1 MGQIFSQREINAGHA
16 DFLGGT
22 SAGVRE
28 ALVSFMKEIVM
39 SDSGDAGYTFAAPIQ
54 WKTTLS
60 SDQLKTHQCEA
71 VKFNVESFDKD
82 VNGKPL
88 FLFDTGDTSVL
99 NFKWLAHVLSVAPN
113 AEDELHTILKA
124 NPDPLSN
131 IFGPGYGGGV
141 DVVAAA
147 NKAGAAGEKLALI
160 SAVYAFNRSLLARA
174 DVLVDPN
181 YIQYAEAEVRMLA
194 AYSGIDQEQ
203 HCLESINWESSFV
216 SNSGIRSPPW
226 RAVNGDLGYVCAKP
240 FDHESM
246 TIMVNQEGYWKI
258 EGTKDG
264 AMSYDKIGG
273 VHRNIVTLIK
283 GTSAHFAAAVAKQDC
298 WYEQPAAPTSDSAST
313 ALGATMTATDAKSG
327 AAGDTNRARRGLD
340 RMLNSSGTWGK
351 PLLST
356 QSGPGTK
363 RGKGRGPRKSMVE
376 GGETG
381 TGNVLSGQTLLELD
395 DEDEEDEEEVEDRR
409 VLNHAEQPAEYWT
422 IHRLV
427 KFLNSGNQT
436 ATIIALCS
444 MRDYDLKSETCQFA
458 IQDVKGLD
466 ILVNL
471 LEAKDSRCKVGALQ
485 ILRDISLS
493 SHIVQQITDLNGIN
507 PMIDTLDDE
516 DDELRSLA
524 AATIANCA
532 KLTRNRRKIL
542 EYHVIATNR
551 GEEGGIDKLVK
562 LLKGNRD
569 GGDAIGE
576 TDEELALE
584 TCGAMALWSC
594 SKSRALRQLIF
605 QANAIPLLHELLYSE
620 NIQLLIPLV
629 GIIEECAED
638 ESFRITIRNK
648 GMVEFIVNRL
658 SVDNEELQAHCAS
671 AIFKCGEDE
680 EVRQIV
686 RENGGLKPL
695 VALLTKT
702 GKEMLRG
709 VTGAIWKCALNPKCR
724 DELADAKAVE
734 ALCPLLV
741 DQPEEVLVNVV
752 GALSELARRVDSRK
766 TIRACG
772 GIDQLVKLLTGT
784 NQALLINVTKA
795 VGQCAQ
801 DKDNMAAID
810 KQEGV
815 RLLWSLL
822 KSPTPEVQSGAA
834 WAICPC
840 IELAPDAGE
849 MVRSFVG
856 GLELIVGLLKS
867 EHIEVLAS
875 VCAAVANIA
884 KDDENLAVMTDYGVV
899 PMLGRLTPTT
909 DDRLRRHLA
918 AAISQCSVWGA
929 NRVSFG
935 EADAVA
941 PLVKY
946 LRSADE
952 QVHRTTATALWQLS
966 QHPDNCITMHEAGV
980 VKPLIGLV
988 GSADEKLQEAAAQCI
1003 SNIRRLALV
1012 NELAKHQ

>member
-1 MGQIFSQREINAGHA
+1 MGQIFSQRDIGQSHA
-16 DFLGGT
+16 AFLDGAFADG
-22 SAGVRE
+22 RE
-28 ALVSFMKEIVM
+28 ALLSFIKEM
-39 SDSGDAGYTFAAPIQ
+39 GMAGSVAEGCFFFAPIQ
-54 WKTTLS
+54 WKTALT
-60 SDQLKTHQCEA
+60 SDQLKTPLCDA
-71 VKFNVESFDKD
+71 VKFNVESFEKD
-82 VNGKPL
+82 GNGKPL
-88 FLFDTGDTSVL
+88 FLFDTGETSVL
-99 NFKWLAHVLSVAPN
+99 SFSWLAHVLAVAPN
-113 AEDELHTILKA
+113 GEDELHAILKA
-124 NPDPLSN
+124 NPNPLAT
-131 IFGPGYGGGV
+131 IFGPDFGDGG
-141 DVVAAA
+141 DLIEAAS
-147 NKAGAAGEKLALI
+147 KSGASGKKLALI
-160 SAVYAFNRSLLARA
+160 SALYAFNRGLLARA
-174 DVLVDPN
+174 DVLLEPA
-181 YIQYAEAEVRMLA
+181 YIQYAEAEVKMLA
-194 AYSGIDQEQ
+194 EHSGIDSEQ
-203 HCLESINWESSFV
+203 HCLESISWESSFV
-216 SNSGIRSPPW
+216 SNSGIRAPPW
-226 RAVNGDLGYVCAKP
+226 RAKEGDLGYVVAKP

-246 TIMVNQEGYWKI
+246 TIMVNTEGYWRI
-258 EGTKDG
+258 EGPKEGD
-264 AMSYDKIGG
+264 MSYDKIGG
-273 VHRNIVTLIK
+273 TCRNIVSLIK
-283 GTSAHFAAAVAKQDC
+283 GISASFAAAVAKQDI
-298 WYEQPAAPTSDSAST
+298 WYEQPETKSSDDTGAAALNGTMAS
-313 ALGATMTATDAKSG
+313 TDAKGSESS
-327 AAGDTNRARRGLD
+327 RARRGLD
-340 RMLNSSGTWGK
+340 RMLDSAASWGSPLMTTNSRAA
-351 PLLST
+351 
-356 QSGPGTK
+356 K
-363 RGKGRGPRKSMVE
+363 RGKRGLRKSAVE
-376 GGETG
+376 HGETG
-381 TGNVLSGQTLLELD
+381 TGQVLSGAHLLELD
-395 DEDEEDEEEVEDRR
+395 DEDEDDEEEVEERR

-444 MRDYDLKSETCQFA
+444 MRDYDLKSEPCQFA

-471 LEAKDSRCKVGALQ
+471 LEAADSRCKVGALQ

-493 SHIVQQITDLNGIN
+493 PHIVQQITDLNGIN

-532 KLTRNRRKIL
+532 KLSRNRRKIL
-542 EYHVIATNR
+542 EYHVAATMK
-551 GEEGGIDKLVK
+551 EQEGGIDKLVK

-569 GGDAIGE
+569 GGDAIGV
-576 TDEELALE
+576 TDEELTLE

-594 SKSRALRQLIF
+594 SKSRSLRQLIF

-620 NIQLLIPLV
+620 NIGLLIPLV

-695 VALLTKT
+695 VALLAKT

-709 VTGAIWKCALNPKCR
+709 VTGAIWKCALNPECR
-724 DELADAKAVE
+724 DELAEAKAVE
-734 ALCPLLV
+734 SLCPLLV

-918 AAISQCSVWGA
+918 AAISQCSVWGQ

-946 LRSADE
+946 LRSEDE

-988 GSADEKLQEAAAQCI
+988 GSADEQLQEAAAQCI

>member
-1 MGQIFSQREINAGHA
+1 
-16 DFLGGT
+16 
-22 SAGVRE
+22 
-28 ALVSFMKEIVM
+28 
-39 SDSGDAGYTFAAPIQ
+39 
-54 WKTTLS
+54 
-60 SDQLKTHQCEA
+60 
-71 VKFNVESFDKD
+71 
-82 VNGKPL
+82 L
-88 FLFDTGDTSVL
+88 FLFDTGDASVL
-99 NFKWLAHVLSVAPN
+99 SFKWLAHVLAVAPN
-113 AEDELHTILKA
+113 ADDELHTILKA
-124 NPDPLSN
+124 NPDPLSH
-131 IFGPGYGGGV
+131 IFGPGYGGGA
-141 DVVAAA
+141 DLVAAA
-147 NKAGAAGEKLALI
+147 TKGGADADTLALV
-160 SAVYAFNRSLLARA
+160 SAAYGFNRSLLARA
-174 DVLVDPN
+174 DVLANPN
-181 YIQYAEAEVRMLA
+181 CVEYAEAEVLMLSA
-194 AYSGIDQEQ
+194 FAGINQEQ

-216 SNSGIRSPPW
+216 SNTGIRAPPW
-226 RAVNGDLGYVCAKP
+226 RSIHGDLGYVCAKP
-240 FDHESM
+240 FDHDSM
-246 TIMVNQEGYWKI
+246 TIMVNKEGYWRI
-258 EGTKDG
+258 VGTQDG
-264 AMSYDKIGG
+264 IMSYEKVGG
-273 VHRNIVTLIK
+273 TARNLVTLIK
-283 GTSAHFAAAVAKQDC
+283 GLSAHFAAAVAKQDT
-298 WYEQPAAPTSDSAST
+298 WYEQLTAPSSDSLGT
-313 ALGATMTATDAKSG
+313 MALGGKGAAVMATDARG
-327 AAGDTNRARRGLD
+327 AGVGDTSLRSRRGLN
-340 RMLNSSGTWGK
+340 RMLDTTGNWGR
-351 PLLST
+351 PMVST
-356 QSGPGTK
+356 QSRPGTK
-363 RGKGRGPRKSMVE
+363 RGGGGGKHVERRKSMLE

-381 TGNVLSGQTLLELD
+381 TGSVLSGETLLELD
-395 DEDEEDEEEVEDRR
+395 DEEDEDEEEVEDRR
-409 VLNHAEQPAEYWT
+409 ILNHAEQPAEYWT

-458 IQDVKGLD
+458 ILDVKGLD

-471 LEAKDSRCKVGALQ
+471 LEASDSRCKVGALQ

-493 SHIVQQITDLNGIN
+493 PHIVQQITDLNGIN

-532 KLTRNRRKIL
+532 KLKRNRRKIL
-542 EYHVIATNR
+542 ECHVAATTR

-569 GGDAIGE
+569 SGDPIGE

-584 TCGAMALWSC
+584 TCGALALWSC

-605 QANAIPLLHELLYSE
+605 QANAIPLLHELLFSD

-638 ESFRITIRNK
+638 ESFRMTIRNK
-648 GMVEFIVNRL
+648 GMIEFIVNRL
-658 SVDNEELQAHCAS
+658 SVDNAELQAHCAS
-671 AIFKCGEDE
+671 AIFKCGEDA

-686 RENGGLKPL
+686 RENGGLGPL
-695 VALLTKT
+695 VALLAKT

-734 ALCPLLV
+734 ALCPLLQ

-946 LRSADE
+946 LRSTDE

-988 GSADEKLQEAAAQCI
+988 GSADEALQEAAAQCI